1 LKTYLVTANDKVG
14 IYCGYKKL
22 IGKVK

>member
-14 IYCGYKKL
+14 IYSGYRKL